1 MTKAETKI
9 TTLIIITTLI
19 GLGMLF
25 AAIPID
31 ISAQENMT
39 NNDQNMTNN
48 DQNMT
53 ASNYGTISGAA
64 RGSS

>member
-9 TTLIIITTLI
+9 TTLIIIMTLM

-25 AAIPID
+25 AVIPMD
-31 ISAQENMT
+31 ISAQE
-39 NNDQNMTNN
+39 NMTNN

-64 RGSS
+64 RGTS

>member
-9 TTLIIITTLI
+9 TTLIIIMTLM

-25 AAIPID
+25 AVIPMD

-39 NNDQNMTNN
+39 NNDKNMTNN
-48 DQNMT
+48 DKNMT

-64 RGSS
+64 RGTS